1 MEIINA
7 FYKIDYVLIYD
18 AFIIAIFEGNHKC
31 LKFSVLIACT
41 VNIARDNFYYW
52 KSSLGFSIIFGSV
65 SFLRPTSLNA
75 DGLDKKSIKA
85 KNHHSLYP
93 KFENWLLSRIQEKKG
108 KHLVSSK
115 EKIQSHIHTLIHS
128 THFLASTMTTH
139 RKHKNWQIYRHI
151 YYSMFTVWPKNIL
164 KPPQEWSS
172 WLNYSTIS
180 YRRWWTGRP
189 GVLRFMGLQRVRH
202 DWATELNRVRSI
214 KDSINNLCF

>member
-93 KFENWLLSRIQEKKG
+93 KFENWLLSRIQEKKRKAFG
-108 KHLVSSK
+108 IFKRENTESY
-115 EKIQSHIHTLIHS
+115 SHVDSFNPL
-128 THFLASTMTTH
+128 F
-139 RKHKNWQIYRHI
+139 
-151 YYSMFTVWPKNIL
+151 
-164 KPPQEWSS
+164 
-172 WLNYSTIS
+172 
-180 YRRWWTGRP
+180 
-189 GVLRFMGLQRVRH
+189 GVH
-202 DWATELNRVRSI
+202 YDNP
-214 KDSINNLCF
+214 